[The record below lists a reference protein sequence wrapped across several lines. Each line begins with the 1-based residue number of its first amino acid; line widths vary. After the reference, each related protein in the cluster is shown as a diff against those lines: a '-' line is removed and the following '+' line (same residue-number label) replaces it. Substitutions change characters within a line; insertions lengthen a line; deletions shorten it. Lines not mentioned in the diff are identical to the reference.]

1 MADERSS
8 ASLRIWRRGC
18 RVDQAGSPQKVRS
31 RIPHLLQQV
40 RASLPLVSILRIVD
54 NSSAEDPFRPVLTL
68 SEGSLRLRQE
78 PLPDWA
84 AACLADTPAS

>member
-1 MADERSS
+1 
-8 ASLRIWRRGC
+8 
-18 RVDQAGSPQKVRS
+18 
-31 RIPHLLQQV
+31 V

-54 NSSAEDPFRPVLTL
+54 NSSAEDPLRPVLTL
-68 SEGSLRLRQE
+68 SEGSLRLHQQ